1 VGDAQDLANGIEYL
15 IKNPDLAL
23 QLAQQ
28 AKKEALEKY
37 CFEQI
42 AKEHND
48 FIHDVY
54 HYYN

>member
-1 VGDAQDLANGIEYL
+1 DLANGIEYL
-15 IKNPDLAL
+15 IRNPDFAL

-42 AKEHND
+42 AKEHNN

-54 HYYN
+54 KFYRK